1 MIDPVKLA
9 ALREKA
15 GLGQAALAKNA
26 GLARQTVARFE
37 QTQLDHQRRGSAP
50 SLQTITALQRA
61 LGEALGRE
69 VGIWEFT
76 IREPESST

>member
-1 MIDPVKLA
+1 MIDPEKLA
-9 ALREKA
+9 ALRKKA
-15 GLGQAALAKNA
+15 KLGQAQLARKA

-37 QTQLDHQRRGSAP
+37 QTQPDRQRRGSAP

-69 VGIWEFT
+69 VGVWEFT
-76 IREPESST
+76 IREPERST